1 MRKKILGLLGTIV
14 LLLVLMPVSYAQ
26 FFDLSVAL
34 IALGGNDYRYDFT
47 LTNMGPARDA
57 IFKWTVDNGRVAS
70 PSEWVDINWSS
81 PTGWGGSHPD
91 HRLDFQTGNGSYP
104 ADGYYR
110 LFGQPGVPPPAMGYT
125 MGVFSWT
132 FHRSGG
138 PIPTADRF
146 LPYTN
151 PLNIKVHFQPI
162 DENWGNAG
170 DTYVGTFGP
179 PTPPIPEPSTLA
191 LLGFGLLGLGGIS
204 RFRFRK

>member
-1 MRKKILGLLGTIV
+1 MRKKILGLVGAVVI
-14 LLLVLMPVSYAQ
+14 LLALMPVSYAQ

-34 IALGGNDYRYDFT
+34 TALGGNDYRYDFT

-70 PSEWVDINWSS
+70 PSEWVDISWSL

-104 ADGYYR
+104 TDGYYR
-110 LFGQPGVPPPAMGYT
+110 LFGQPGAPPPAMGYT

-132 FHRSGG
+132 FHRDHG

-146 LPYTN
+146 LPYSD
-151 PLNIKVHFQPI
+151 PLNVKVHFQPI

-170 DTYVGTFGP
+170 DTYVGTYV
-179 PTPPIPEPSTLA
+179 PEPSTLA
-191 LLGFGLLGLGGIS
+191 LLGFGLMGLGGFA